1 MLSILLGNFEVE
13 DFLFDG
19 EADTAMAMAFLVA
32 YVILGMSFVCPVS
45 VNVSLYVHRCRSTN
59 GRSQRRSMLTTH
71 TYHSPPNTTPSDDS
85 GDRDAEPPH
94 RHRLARL

>member
-13 DFLFDG
+13 DFIFDG

-32 YVILGMSFVCPVS
+32 YVILGAFWGCDASICTPVAHAFPPATTQH
-45 VNVSLYVHRCRSTN
+45 NVRNRS
-59 GRSQRRSMLTTH
+59 GH
-71 TYHSPPNTTPSDDS
+71 
-85 GDRDAEPPH
+85 RDAQPPH